1 MKKIKDEVKE
11 SKQTYWMYS
20 DGSSYW
26 GVGLYRHG
34 VELPIE
40 TTKEIHNE
48 VNKNIK
54 IEWYCNQSK
63 PVKTCK
69 DDSAEKPAKS
79 VKAVKAVATP
89 KKA

>member
-1 MKKIKDEVKE
+1 MKKIKDKVEG
-11 SKQTYWMYS
+11 SKQTYWMYK

-48 VNKNIK
+48 ADESIK
-54 IEWYCNQSK
+54 IKWYSDQPK

-69 DDSAEKPAKS
+69 DDNAEKPAKS
-79 VKAVKAVATP
+79 VKVVKAVATP